1 MQLQIF
7 WLLVLAALAVSMTDP
22 REKTVNEVQQ
32 WMKPSYP
39 IAQKPIPSLIDALQQ
54 RYLAFER
61 DLWHIIDSGIDSAYV
76 LEQIHSVHLNF
87 FAEHFGEYNVTF
99 ADYALDHQ
107 IQLFKAVSDINRNI
121 AMVVK
126 NSLKK
131 NPLAFDERATIDMAQ
146 LQLDLT
152 HQIDAII
159 NITASPDFYVT
170 IKNVSDFD

>member
-1 MQLQIF
+1 MKLQIF
-7 WLLVLAALAVSMTDP
+7 CILVLAALAVSMTDP

-39 IAQKPIPSLIDALQQ
+39 AKPIPSLIDALQQ
-54 RYLAFER
+54 RYLALER

-87 FAEHFGEYNVTF
+87 FAERFGEYNVTF

-107 IQLFKAVSDINRNI
+107 IQLFKAVSNINRNI
-121 AMVVK
+121 AMVIK

-131 NPLAFDERATIDMAQ
+131 NPLAFNERATIDMAQ

-170 IKNVSDFD
+170 IKNVSNFE